1 MANPRFNAKHGLS
14 VGGPNSSTPVNV
26 IDNLG
31 NFTPISI
38 TTPGIYEN
46 NANITANYSITAGN
60 NALSSGP
67 ITVNTGVF
75 VTVPSGSVWTII

>member
-1 MANPRFNAKHGLS
+1 MANPRFNAKNGLS
-14 VGGPNSSTPVNV
+14 VGGVNGSTPVNV

-46 NANITANYSITAGN
+46 NANITANYSISTGN

-67 ITVNTGVF
+67 ITVNPGV
-75 VTVPSGSVWTII
+75 VVNVPSGSVWTII